1 MNIMTYDKKGGI
13 MKENICWHCGDPLPI
28 GVGSEIF
35 CVLNKKTD
43 KLELKPILHTPC
55 YIKLRNEGLI

>member
-1 MNIMTYDKKGGI
+1 MTYDKKGGI
-13 MKENICWHCGDPLPI
+13 MKENICWQCGEALPKDD
-28 GVGSEIF
+28 SEIF
-35 CVLNKKTD
+35 CVLNKRTD

>member
-1 MNIMTYDKKGGI
+1 
-13 MKENICWHCGDPLPI
+13 MKENICWQCGEALPI

-43 KLELKPILHTPC
+43 KLELKQILHTFC
-55 YIKLRNEGLI
+55 YIKLKDKGLI